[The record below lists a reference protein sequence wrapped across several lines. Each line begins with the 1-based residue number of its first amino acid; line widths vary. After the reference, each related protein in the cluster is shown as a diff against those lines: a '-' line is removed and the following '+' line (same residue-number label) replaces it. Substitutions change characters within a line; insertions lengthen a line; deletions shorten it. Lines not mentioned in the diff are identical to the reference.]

1 MIVHRL
7 RPVEPDPARLGR
19 RARLDVEV
27 VEHLDVIAD
36 EADGDDDHVALAVAG
51 EAPNDLAD
59 VRLEPWLP
67 RASAPALIGQ
77 APALVAESIR
87 HALRRRAE
95 LCHVGRG
102 L

>member
-36 EADGDDDHVALAVAG
+36 EADGHDDHVALAVAG
-51 EAPNDLAD
+51 EAPDHLAD
-59 VRLEPWLP
+59 VRLEPRLT
-67 RASAPALIGQ
+67 RAP
-77 APALVAESIR
+77 APALVGEAPARVPESTR

-95 LCHVGRG
+95 LCHV
-102 L
+102 